1 MPANDPSAYFAPP
14 SAMPGP
20 RTPRAGLADLTP
32 DELQELD
39 LAVTPR
45 ILELLLKAFPQ
56 FGDTLGPLIA
66 NAGQTDVLAHA
77 RVPAPAPA
85 PARAPALAPA
95 PAPARG
101 GSPGIVTGG

>member
-1 MPANDPSAYFAPP
+1 MPANDPSAYFAPQ

-20 RTPRAGLADLTP
+20 RSSRAGLAALTP

-85 PARAPALAPA
+85 PAPAT
-95 PAPARG
+95 ARG